1 MFIYIL
7 DHCFFMSG
15 MPLIGPCTWCG
26 VGRPMRELKSGRGN
40 LVGRRLGEPKH
51 CRPGSLASVRLPPR
65 VPLFR
70 SPPPHPS
77 PSHCAPSL
85 PPCLRRLGVLPPPSL
100 SRAKSAHQV
109 FPPPSLSCMPCE
121 SETEFAVFFFE
132 IEFSKT
138 NFNLFGYLMPT
149 NFLQK
154 ILGVPLLD
162 PPLSSWNVGTLQL
175 HQPVQLYFR

>member
-1 MFIYIL
+1 MY
-7 DHCFFMSG
+7 MVWSG
-15 MPLIGPCTWCG
+15 PAHARAEERARKSCWSASRRAETLPTRLPRFCSSPSSRSSLPLAAAA
-26 VGRPMRELKSGRGN
+26 
-40 LVGRRLGEPKH
+40 
-51 CRPGSLASVRLPPR
+51 ASVTFTL
-65 VPLFR
+65 R
-70 SPPPHPS
+70 SFH
-77 PSHCAPSL
+77 
-85 PPCLRRLGVLPPPSL
+85 PSL
-100 SRAKSAHQV
+100 SAATAWYTAALAFAGEER
-109 FPPPSLSCMPCE
+109 PPGIPTPFSFLY
-121 SETEFAVFFFE
+121 AVRKRNRVRSFFFFFE